1 MENIQIKIAF
11 EKNAEKVATLVA
23 EGYCP
28 VECSFG
34 EKNIVDDLV
43 MDHHGKY
50 SDLESVTVRAY
61 RDCFG
66 VRAED
71 PRFVVNHIDA
81 DCIFAIASLAGLL
94 PHPESKYAA
103 TLPAF
108 KQAAW
113 KQNLL
118 PLAETIAIIDTDPI
132 GRDILSMPFG
142 EVLICWDSLFGNGAD
157 DELAAIGAVRG
168 WQILLT
174 TTSAKTFLEAAKE
187 AESSRR
193 ELALADLHK
202 RGSKEGKIMVIR
214 KSRVFGFAEW
224 YDRKPEDGSATDV
237 NGWGNPI
244 VISQTENGNLTFG
257 SPNKTVAEQLFGE
270 GGLLNVFAK
279 LNNLFEL
286 AEGSGFGGRESVG
299 GSPRGRVMTEEEVEK
314 IIEAVNAS
322 ITK

>member
-1 MENIQIKIAF
+1 MKKIKVAF
-11 EKNAEKVATLVA
+11 EKNAENVATLVA
-23 EGYCP
+23 NGYCP

-34 EKNIVDDLV
+34 EINIVDDLL

-50 SDLESVTVRAY
+50 SDLESVAVRSY
-61 RDCFG
+61 RDHFG

-94 PHPESKYAA
+94 PHPESKYAD

-118 PLAETIAIIDTDPI
+118 PLAETIAVIDTDPI

-142 EVLICWDSLFGNGAD
+142 EVFICWDTLFSNGAD

-174 TTSAKTFLEAAKE
+174 TPSAKPFLESAKE

-193 ELALADLHK
+193 ELALADLLE
-202 RGSKEGKIMVIR
+202 RGTKEGKVMVI
-214 KSRVFGFAEW
+214 KQSRVFGFAEW
-224 YDRKPEDGSATDV
+224 YDRKPEAGSATDV

-244 VISQTENGNLTFG
+244 VISQTENGNVTFG
-257 SPNKTVAEQLFGE
+257 SPNKAIAEQLFGE

-286 AEGSGFGGRESVG
+286 AEGSGFGGREAVG
-299 GSPRGRVMTEEEVEK
+299 GSPRGRVMTEEEVEI